1 MANSKSLRVARK
13 HRARRR
19 AAKRKAQEQQRT
31 QGDAKQLPLL
41 ALKMLQRRL
50 RVVSRG
56 A

>member
-13 HRARRR
+13 HRVRRR
-19 AAKRKAQEQQRT
+19 AAKLKAQEQQRAK
-31 QGDAKQLPLL
+31 GDAKQLPLL

-50 RVVSRG
+50 RVASPG